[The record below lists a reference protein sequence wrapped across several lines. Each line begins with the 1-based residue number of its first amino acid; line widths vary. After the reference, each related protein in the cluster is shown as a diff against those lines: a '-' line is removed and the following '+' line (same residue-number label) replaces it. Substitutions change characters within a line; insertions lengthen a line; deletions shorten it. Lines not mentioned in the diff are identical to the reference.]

1 MKHPEIGDKSIEW
14 TKSFKILGIEY
25 TTCLSQGDE
34 NYKKPIEE
42 IQSMIEEWNK
52 KLCTT
57 IGKANI
63 AKSLLLSK
71 LTHYS
76 ISLPSPN
83 WKMIH
88 EIQKM
93 INKFIWGKHE
103 PIGLEQAKLSY
114 ERGE

>member
-1 MKHPEIGDKSIEW
+1 MKKEW
-14 TKSFKILGIEY
+14 R
-25 TTCLSQGDE
+25 
-34 NYKKPIEE
+34 
-42 IQSMIEEWNK
+42 K

-57 IGKANI
+57 LGRANV

-93 INKFIWGKHE
+93 VNKFICGKHE
-103 PIGLEQAKLSY
+103 PIGMEQAKLSY
-114 ERGE
+114 EKGGMKLITFEQFWKYMKISWFRRALHPSITRTSTVA